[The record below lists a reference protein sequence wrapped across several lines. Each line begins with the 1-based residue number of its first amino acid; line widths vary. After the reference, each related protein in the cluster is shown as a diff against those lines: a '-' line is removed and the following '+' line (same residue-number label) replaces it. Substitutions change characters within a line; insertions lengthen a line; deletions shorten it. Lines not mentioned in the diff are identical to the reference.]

1 MREDGGESECAESAG
16 GLELEAR
23 LLAFFG
29 PGPLGTP
36 DSWI

>member
-16 GLELEAR
+16 GLELDAR
-23 LLAFFG
+23 LPFFG
-29 PGPLGTP
+29 PGPLGSP